1 MLIQIILMLVFL
13 LLLLRIL
20 RQRTLGV
27 VFKIVSFF
35 LVALASYVVLFPD
48 VSNRVARFA
57 GVGRGADLI
66 IYICLAVGAYILII
80 LYMHVKSN
88 ELRIARLVQR
98 LAIEKRHIED
108 LTSRFNA
115 KSKLNASGEN

>member
-20 RQRTLGV
+20 RQRTLGI
-27 VFKIVSFF
+27 VFKIVSML

-66 IYICLAVGAYILII
+66 IYICMTVGAYILIV

-108 LTSRFNA
+108 LTSN
-115 KSKLNASGEN
+115 LHASRES